1 MPTEPFVTNAVTNG
15 AAIRV
20 MGDDVI
26 YPGHQL
32 ATLFYTGQFIKKE
45 PDAARRFM
53 RAYIQAAR
61 DYNDAIVDAH
71 LAGPKGEEMISILTR
86 YSLVSDPAV
95 HRSLAA
101 VNIDPDGRVNI
112 DSLRD
117 DVDIFA
123 GEGLLQGK
131 VDMSK
136 VVDTSIAESVAR
148 EMGPY
153 VRKP

>member
-1 MPTEPFVTNAVTNG
+1 M
-15 AAIRV
+15 AA
-20 MGDDVI
+20 G
-26 YPGHQL
+26 
-32 ATLFYTGQFIKKE
+32 TTG
-45 PDAARRFM
+45 R
-53 RAYIQAAR
+53 
-61 DYNDAIVDAH
+61 
-71 LAGPKGEEMISILTR
+71 TR